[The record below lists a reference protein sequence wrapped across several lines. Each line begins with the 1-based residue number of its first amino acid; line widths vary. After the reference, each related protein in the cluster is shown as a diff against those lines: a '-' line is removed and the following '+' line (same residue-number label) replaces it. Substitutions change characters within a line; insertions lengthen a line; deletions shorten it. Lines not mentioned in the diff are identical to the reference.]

1 MQLTSRTSVT
11 ILLLAVTAAAGG
23 CGRGPASPTREGV
36 VVGVGL
42 LPYRWLVEQ
51 IGGDRVE
58 VVTLV
63 KPGDSAELYQPTDA
77 EVTRLMQA
85 TVYFRTGMPFER
97 GPWMEAV
104 QANPR
109 IRVADLLAG
118 IPLRPMENHAHGEAV
133 VGPAVPAGPR
143 GSSAAGGT
151 GPTPSAASD
160 PHVWLSRLAPEEV
173 ETLVTASDPHVWL
186 SPRLLKT
193 QARTVA
199 ETLQSLDPDHAKEYQ
214 ENLRLLDARL
224 DQADRSI
231 REKLQPLGGKAMF
244 VFHPA
249 WGYFAD
255 EYGLRQVA
263 IQIEGKEPT
272 DQELTELQVQ
282 ARREKV
288 GVIFVQPQ
296 FASGAAEAV
305 ARAIGARVEPLDD
318 LAPDVLAGLLET
330 ARKVADAYR

>member
-1 MQLTSRTSVT
+1 MRTFNRTPVA
-11 ILLLAVTAAAGG
+11 ILLSLAMAAAGG
-23 CGRGPASPTREGV
+23 CSRAPRSPAPGGV

-77 EVTRLMQA
+77 EVSRLMQA
-85 TVYFRTGMPFER
+85 AVYFRTGMPFER
-97 GPWMEAV
+97 GPWLDAL

-109 IRVADLLAG
+109 IELVDLRAG
-118 IPLRPMENHAHGEAV
+118 IELRPMESHAHGEAA

-143 GSSAAGGT
+143 GSSAAGGA
-151 GPTPSAASD
+151 GPTPSAAD
-160 PHVWLSRLAPEEV
+160 
-173 ETLVTASDPHVWL
+173 DPHVWL

-199 ETLQSLDPDHAKEYQ
+199 ETLQSLDPDHAKDYQ
-214 ENLRLLDARL
+214 ENLKVLEARL

-231 REKLQPLGGKAMF
+231 REKLKPLRGKAMF

-282 ARREKV
+282 ARREGVK
-288 GVIFVQPQ
+288 VIFVQPQ

-318 LAPDVLAGLLET
+318 LAPDVIAGLLQT
-330 ARKVADAYR
+330 AEKLVQAYR

>member
-1 MQLTSRTSVT
+1 MRTFNRTPVA
-11 ILLLAVTAAAGG
+11 ILLSLALAAVGG
-23 CGRGPASPTREGV
+23 CGRTSLDPTTGGV

-51 IGGDRVE
+51 IGGDRVD

-77 EVTRLMQA
+77 EVSRLMQA
-85 TVYFRTGMPFER
+85 AVYFRTGMPFER
-97 GPWMEAV
+97 GPWLDAL

-109 IRVADLLAG
+109 IKLVDLRAG
-118 IPLRPMENHAHGEAV
+118 IELRHMESHAHGEA
-133 VGPAVPAGPR
+133 ADRDAH
-143 GSSAAGGT
+143 AA
-151 GPTPSAASD
+151 D
-160 PHVWLSRLAPEEV
+160 
-173 ETLVTASDPHVWL
+173 DPHVWL

-193 QARTVA
+193 QAHTVA
-199 ETLQSLDPDHAKEYQ
+199 ETLQSLDPDHAKDYQ
-214 ENLRLLDARL
+214 RNLTTLERRL
-224 DQADRSI
+224 DDADRSI
-231 REKLQPLGGKAMF
+231 RKKLQPLAGKAMF

-255 EYGLRQVA
+255 WYGLRQVA

-272 DQELTELQVQ
+272 DQELTELQRQ
-282 ARREKV
+282 ARQEGVK
-288 GVIFVQPQ
+288 VIFVQPQ
-296 FASGAAEAV
+296 FAAGAAEAV

-330 ARKVADAYR
+330 ARKVEDAYR

>member
-1 MQLTSRTSVT
+1 MQLTSRTSVA
-11 ILLLAVTAAAGG
+11 ILLLAATAGG
-23 CGRGPASPTREGV
+23 CGRSLPPPPSGGI

-85 TVYFRTGMPFER
+85 TVYFRTGMPFES
-97 GPWMEAV
+97 GPWLEAL

-109 IRVADLLAG
+109 IRIVDLLAG
-118 IPLRPMENHAHGEAV
+118 IPLRPMENHAHGEA
-133 VGPAVPAGPR
+133 ADREAH
-143 GSSAAGGT
+143 AAH
-151 GPTPSAASD
+151 AAD
-160 PHVWLSRLAPEEV
+160 
-173 ETLVTASDPHVWL
+173 DPHVWL
-186 SPRLLKT
+186 SPRLLKI

-199 ETLQSLDPDHAKEYQ
+199 KTLQGLDPDHAKDYQ
-214 ENLRLLDARL
+214 ENLKVLEARL

-231 REKLQPLGGKAMF
+231 REKLQPLGGKGKAMF

-263 IQIEGKEPT
+263 IQSEGKEPT

-282 ARREKV
+282 ARRQKV
-288 GVIFVQPQ
+288 KVIFVQPQ

-305 ARAIGARVEPLDD
+305 ARAIGARVETLDD
-318 LAPDVLAGLLET
+318 LAPDAIAGLLQT
-330 ARKVADAYR
+330 AEKLVEAYR

>member
-1 MQLTSRTSVT
+1 MQLTSRTSVA
-11 ILLLAVTAAAGG
+11 ILLLAATAAAGG
-23 CGRGPASPTREGV
+23 CGRGPASQTPGGV

-51 IGGDRVE
+51 IGGNRVD

-85 TVYFRTGMPFER
+85 AVYFRTGMPFER
-97 GPWMEAV
+97 GPWLDAL

-109 IRVADLLAG
+109 IKLVDLRAG
-118 IPLRPMENHAHGEAV
+118 IELRPMESHAHGEA
-133 VGPAVPAGPR
+133 ADRDAH
-143 GSSAAGGT
+143 AAH
-151 GPTPSAASD
+151 AAD
-160 PHVWLSRLAPEEV
+160 
-173 ETLVTASDPHVWL
+173 DPHVWL

-199 ETLQSLDPDHAKEYQ
+199 ETLQGLDPDHAKDYQ
-214 ENLRLLDARL
+214 ENLRVLEARL

-231 REKLQPLGGKAMF
+231 REKLQPLRGKAGKAMF

-272 DQELTELQVQ
+272 DQELTELQEQ
-282 ARREKV
+282 ARRQKV
-288 GVIFVQPQ
+288 KVIFVQPQ
-296 FASGAAEAV
+296 FAAGAAEAV

-318 LAPDVLAGLLET
+318 LAPDVIAGLLET